1 MQKTSSSD
9 DVSLVGLAWVDLC
22 GIARVRGVPAKYL
35 ESKTDFGLSFPSC
48 GQAMTMFGDIID
60 NPWGGVGDVRQI
72 PVMSTMVRP
81 GDEGFGLVLSEAM
94 GSDGKPWDLCAR
106 TLLRRIVGRYE
117 AELGVKVQATFE
129 QEFKL
134 FGDKEPALS
143 MTVEAWQQIAPLDG
157 VIVRRLEAAGVQI
170 EAFEPEFVP
179 SQYELSVAPKDAV
192 RAADEAVIVRETV
205 RDAARRAG
213 YHATFAPKTSIDK
226 GGSGLHIHIS
236 FTDQAGQSILYDPSG
251 KSSLSSLGQGFVS
264 GVLRHGRALLPF
276 VAPGVA
282 SYYRLGPKKWSTGYV
297 AYGTS
302 NREAML
308 RICSLPTD
316 DQKRKAKSF
325 NIEFRAADGLCNPYL
340 ALAAILIAGMQGVE
354 GKLPLPP
361 AMDADPSK
369 ISQQELDALKLVPVP
384 TSLEEALKDLD
395 ADVALKSAFPE
406 VLMDM
411 VTALRRREMDHFK
424 GVDPD
429 TVCEQYAKVY

>member
-1 MQKTSSSD
+1 MQKTSNGE
-9 DVSLVGLAWVDLC
+9 DVSLVGLVWVDLC
-22 GIARVRGVPAKYL
+22 GIARVRGVPVKYL
-35 ESKTDFGLSFPSC
+35 GSKADYGLSFPSC

-72 PVMSTMVRP
+72 PVMSTLVRP

-106 TLLRRIVGRYE
+106 TLLRGIVNKYE
-117 AELGVKVQATFE
+117 NELGVKVHATFE

-134 FGDKEPALS
+134 LGDKEPALS
-143 MTVEAWQQIAPLDG
+143 MTVEAWQQIAPLDA
-157 VIVRRLEAAGVQI
+157 VIVRRLEAAGIQI

-192 RAADEAVIVRETV
+192 RAADEAVIIRETV

-236 FTDQAGQSILYDPSG
+236 FTDQNGRPILYDANG
-251 KSSLSSLGQGFVS
+251 KSRLSSLGQGFVS

-316 DQKRKAKSF
+316 DQERKAKSF

-340 ALAAILIAGMQGVE
+340 ALAAILIAGMQGIQN
-354 GKLPLPP
+354 KLPLPP

-369 ISQQELDALKLVPVP
+369 LSQPELDALQLVPVP
-384 TSLEEALKDLD
+384 SSLEEALKDLD
-395 ADVALKSAFPE
+395 ADDALKAALPRIL
-406 VLMDM
+406 VDM
-411 VTALRRREMDHFK
+411 VMALRRREISQFK
-424 GVDPD
+424 DLDPD
-429 TVCEQYAKVY
+429 AICTQYAKIY